1 MTSMLYIVYILW
13 KEIKNA
19 KTNAQKRKDK
29 LRKLSVW
36 LTMSIGLL
44 AFIILFFSFDF
55 SIKFYSIGDAI
66 MDVIIIGA
74 IIINF
79 MQWRENVNYFLY
91 KRYIQPLIITYY
103 KEKHIFSTRIEALA
117 NNVIKN
123 CGDSD
128 SAVQLVKEGRTIG
141 GKVFDDLDKISTQE
155 EHNFMK
161 SLFRYVLYKVGEI
174 PMGIFCT
181 DCCKKSFKGKGVNEA
196 LRFATRLYY
205 STLALMCVQ
214 IVVSLIE
221 TITDAHYFIPYGK
234 C

>member
-91 KRYIQPLIITYY
+91 KRYI
-103 KEKHIFSTRIEALA
+103 
-117 NNVIKN
+117 
-123 CGDSD
+123 
-128 SAVQLVKEGRTIG
+128 
-141 GKVFDDLDKISTQE
+141 
-155 EHNFMK
+155 
-161 SLFRYVLYKVGEI
+161 
-174 PMGIFCT
+174 
-181 DCCKKSFKGKGVNEA
+181 
-196 LRFATRLYY
+196 
-205 STLALMCVQ
+205 
-214 IVVSLIE
+214 
-221 TITDAHYFIPYGK
+221 
-234 C
+234 